1 MNKLKIDISFVRDML
16 NDRNDYSIVS
26 TIIAMGKSMGLETL
40 AEGVEHTKQA
50 EALLSLGCQLAQ
62 GYYFGH
68 PVATD
73 DFEKRWLRNS
83 SQ

>member
-1 MNKLKIDISFVRDML
+1 VNKLKIDISFVRDML
-16 NDRNDYSIVS
+16 NDHNDYSIVS

-40 AEGVEHTKQA
+40 AEGIENAKQA
-50 EALLSLGCQLAQ
+50 EVLLSLGCRLAQ
-62 GYYFGH
+62 GYHFGH

-83 SQ
+83 GQ